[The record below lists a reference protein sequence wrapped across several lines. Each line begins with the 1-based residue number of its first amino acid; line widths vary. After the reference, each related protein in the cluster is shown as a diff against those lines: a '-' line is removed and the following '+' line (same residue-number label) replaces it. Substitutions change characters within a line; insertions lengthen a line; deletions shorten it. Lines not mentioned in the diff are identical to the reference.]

1 MIYLESNLLVV
12 KSTDNRKKAVKK
24 MKAIIYCRVS
34 TNKETQ
40 ESSLHRQEEELTR
53 LASKHQFDVVRI
65 IREKASGYELEREG
79 ILEMLDIIKEKE
91 VCVLLIQDE
100 TRLGRGN
107 AKIALLH
114 CILKEGVKLYSISHE
129 GELQLSES
137 DSMVLKI
144 VGMVEEYQRKLH
156 NIKIKR
162 GMKRAVDNGY
172 RPERNLKNLG
182 EGAGR
187 DKIDIPITEIVRLRS
202 NDLTFA
208 EITATLRGFGYD
220 VSKATVH
227 RRYREY
233 METKLE

>member
-1 MIYLESNLLVV
+1 
-12 KSTDNRKKAVKK
+12 

-40 ESSLHRQEEELTR
+40 ETSLQRQEEELIQ
-53 LASKHQFDVVRI
+53 LADQYQFEVVSI
-65 IREKASGYELEREG
+65 IKEQASGYELEREG
-79 ILEMLDIIKEKE
+79 ILQLLDIIKEDQ
-91 VCVLLIQDE
+91 VQALLIQDE

-114 CILKEGVKLYSISHE
+114 CILKEGIRLYSISHS

-144 VGMVEEYQRKLH
+144 VAMVEEYQRKLH

-162 GMKRAVDNGY
+162 GMKRAVKNGY
-172 RPERNLKNLG
+172 KPERNLKNLG
-182 EGAGR
+182 EHSGR
-187 DKIDIPITEIVRLRS
+187 EKIEIPIEEIVRLRKS
-202 NDLTFA
+202 ELTFS
-208 EITATLRGFGYD
+208 EIAATLRGFGYN

-227 RRYREY
+227 RRYQEY
-233 METKLE
+233 IESTEE